1 MSLFLFLA
9 ISLLLTKFGDTSGL
23 IDAPISHTGTTN
35 IAGFIE
41 SGELCFV
48 SDSISLKENVV
59 IDKKKRKFH
68 LLYDDV
74 CYAVAGHLVMD
85 DTYLTRLYQSFDVT
99 KYKLTIGEDS
109 RNVMNI
115 YYILMEMVQGLRKN
129 KSVLKRDMIPSFL
142 LGAMNKENGVHLFEV
157 VQYQVR
163 EVSFGSIGK

>member
-1 MSLFLFLA
+1 VSDPLTRISVRFPICAFFKMSLFLFLT
-9 ISLLLTKFGDTSGL
+9 ITLLLTKFGDTSGL

-48 SDSISLKENVV
+48 SDSISLKEKVV

-85 DTYLTRLYQSFDVT
+85 DTYLTRLCTETRYDTF
-99 KYKLTIGEDS
+99 
-109 RNVMNI
+109 
-115 YYILMEMVQGLRKN
+115 
-129 KSVLKRDMIPSFL
+129 VL
-142 LGAMNKENGVHLFEV
+142 
-157 VQYQVR
+157 VR
-163 EVSFGSIGK
+163 CNE